1 MKKSFSLAHSTSAR
15 LLIDSLRIASMGKK
29 MLQREKGK
37 MQTDSAVLYIWS
49 AITELRWSIICL
61 LAAFVLA
68 RRQQNWLDHGCA
80 FVFSLK
86 FLLDWLD
93 EFAVFY
99 FPRTSLFNSAAQ
111 LTYRPV
117 TAALSDRRTYPIR
130 RYTRLIGCQGRALL
144 LGRSRAATGSS
155 LRGLIFRTASICI

>member
-68 RRQQNWLDHGCA
+68 RRQQNWLYHGCA
-80 FVFSLK
+80 FCLLFEIFAWLSWWICCFLFSAHVSIQQRRAINLPTRYGCA
-86 FLLDWLD
+86 L
-93 EFAVFY
+93 
-99 FPRTSLFNSAAQ
+99 
-111 LTYRPV
+111 RP
-117 TAALSDRRTYPIR
+117 ADLSDSPLYSLNWMSRPGSITRPI
-130 RYTRLIGCQGRALL
+130 TCCHGI
-144 LGRSRAATGSS
+144 
-155 LRGLIFRTASICI
+155 

>member
-1 MKKSFSLAHSTSAR
+1 
-15 LLIDSLRIASMGKK
+15 

-80 FVFSLK
+80 FVFCLK

-93 EFAVFY
+93 EFAVF
-99 FPRTSLFNSAAQ
+99 F
-111 LTYRPV
+111 
-117 TAALSDRRTYPIR
+117 
-130 RYTRLIGCQGRALL
+130 
-144 LGRSRAATGSS
+144 
-155 LRGLIFRTASICI
+155 IFRARVYSIAPRN